1 MGNYG
6 RQWVINKNICSIFVL
21 SNLKMVHKP
30 GSVNLIINL
39 MIINLEQMS
48 PFVSSS
54 LPE

>member
-1 MGNYG
+1 
-6 RQWVINKNICSIFVL
+6 
-21 SNLKMVHKP
+21 VHKP
-30 GSVNLIINL
+30 GSVNSLLNL

>member
-1 MGNYG
+1 
-6 RQWVINKNICSIFVL
+6 
-21 SNLKMVHKP
+21 
-30 GSVNLIINL
+30 